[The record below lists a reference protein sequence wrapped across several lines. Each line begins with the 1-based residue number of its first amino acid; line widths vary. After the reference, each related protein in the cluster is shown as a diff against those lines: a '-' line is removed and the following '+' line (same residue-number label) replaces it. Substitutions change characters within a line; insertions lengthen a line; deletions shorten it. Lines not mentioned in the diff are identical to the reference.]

1 MQQYVS
7 LKLCFWAFDIGQIIK
22 QTISFDETT
31 YDFNI
36 INYKWQKFS
45 IMHMTNNN
53 KMDLTNL
60 QNSNSNRIIIDPPK
74 KRKEIN
80 I

>member
-22 QTISFDETT
+22 QTVSFDETT

-36 INYKWQKFS
+36 INYK
-45 IMHMTNNN
+45 MTKILNNAHD
-53 KMDLTNL
+53 K
-60 QNSNSNRIIIDPPK
+60 
-74 KRKEIN
+74 
-80 I
+80 